1 MRLRDINSIREALKE
16 GKVVK
21 IYHSGSKDGRVAE
34 ILEIARKA
42 GVPIYRMK
50 MKDRIV
56 AEVSPIRFA
65 SLDEIAN
72 RALIKDTFILFLNN
86 VVDQRNIGACIR
98 TAEFFG
104 CAGVVI
110 ERRGAGIAEG
120 AVRAS
125 AGAVFHLPIARVE
138 NMPSALKKLKKFDFS
153 IIAADMDGQ
162 EISSASVNLSTPA
175 ALVIG
180 GEDKGISKPVKK
192 RCDFVVKIPG
202 SGRVSSLNL
211 SVAAG
216 IMMYELSRSRKAS
229 F

>member
-16 GKVVK
+16 GRVVK

-42 GVPIYRMK
+42 GVPVYRTR

-65 SLDEIAN
+65 SLDEIAE
-72 RALIKDTFILFLNN
+72 RAMVKDTFILFLNN

-104 CAGVVI
+104 AAGVVI
-110 ERRGAGIAEG
+110 EKRGAGIAEG

-138 NMPSALKKLKKFDFS
+138 NMPAALKKLKKFDFS
-153 IIAADMDGQ
+153 VIAADLDGQ
-162 EISSASVNLSTPA
+162 EISSANLSTPA

-180 GEDKGISKPVKK
+180 GEDKGISNAVKK
-192 RCDFVVKIPG
+192 RCDVVVKIPG
-202 SGRVSSLNL
+202 KGRVSSLNL

-216 IMMYELSRSRKAS
+216 IVMYELIRSR
-229 F
+229 